1 MHTPL
6 IFLVIIMSVLVL
18 VLLAVVAVGIHREPP
33 SAELST
39 RAPSLTA
46 GLARRMVGLY
56 ICRPDPPTE
65 SVGTRDT
72 CLTGHATR
80 REGGVTR

>member
-1 MHTPL
+1 MLTAL
-6 IFLVIIMSVLVL
+6 IFLVIISTLLVL

-46 GLARRMVGLY
+46 GLARRMVGVY
-56 ICRPDPPTE
+56 IRRPDPTE
-65 SVGTRDT
+65 RVSTRDT
-72 CLTGHATR
+72 CLTGHATS
-80 REGGVTR
+80 REGE